1 MMSEHPFI
9 KGVGLG
15 MMAGAAV
22 GAVMMKQE
30 KQLKRAAR
38 RTVKNMGRLAED
50 AADMVADKLPR

>member
-30 KQLKRAAR
+30 KELKRAAR

-50 AADMVADKLPR
+50 AADMVADKLPH

>member
-1 MMSEHPFI
+1 MNEHPFL
-9 KGVGLG
+9 KGMGLG

-30 KQLKRAAR
+30 KQIKHATR

-50 AADMVADKLPR
+50 AADMVADKLPH

>member
-1 MMSEHPFI
+1 MNEHPFI

-30 KQLKRAAR
+30 KQIKRAAR

-50 AADMVADKLPR
+50 AADMMADKLPH